1 LGEGVHKGGNIDSSN
16 DEGKEGREI
25 DKRPQRLATV
35 EEENADEDEDEDED
49 EDDGSGKSEN

>member
-49 EDDGSGKSEN
+49 DGSGKSEN